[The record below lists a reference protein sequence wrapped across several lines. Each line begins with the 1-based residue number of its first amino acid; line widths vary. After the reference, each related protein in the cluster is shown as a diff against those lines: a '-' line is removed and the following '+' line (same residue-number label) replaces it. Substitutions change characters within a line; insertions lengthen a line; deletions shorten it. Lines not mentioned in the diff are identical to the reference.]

1 LADIAQRE
9 KTPLIYEY
17 DFGDGWEHKVVVEK
31 ILAADSEKKCAVC
44 LDGKNARPPED
55 CGGIS
60 GYQAKNAQRSKTVKV
75 WSPSA

>member
-9 KTPLIYEY
+9 KTPLIYGY

-31 ILAADSEKKCAVC
+31 ILAADSGKKCAVC

-55 CGGIS
+55 CGGIF
-60 GYQAKNAQRSKTVKV
+60 GY
-75 WSPSA
+75 